1 MYKAMLTPFL
11 GRAMETSCL
20 ETGVE
25 TEPCDSLFL
34 TFTIIIIERPLVLL
48 LSCLQGKVGNV
59 LVNSDSLGL
68 TQY

>member
-11 GRAMETSCL
+11 GRAMEASCL
-20 ETGVE
+20 ETVVE